1 MVASTA
7 GDWLKHETGDER
19 DRWSQLEKSET
30 IRFSNGSKSQPTPG
44 WKDTRT
50 RRGYLGSLARTG
62 TIYGRLQG
70 WEVKNGRDKADTW
83 EVQEANWMSGE
94 MPQLLLLP
102 SLKSLPL
109 PPPPS
114 PHWQKPLQANWDSSL
129 EKKAYV
135 MLREGPGTRNEAM
148 ERLAQAS
155 TRRVKL

>member
-83 EVQEANWMSGE
+83 EGTGGKLNVRRNAPAPPSSQPQVSAIAPAPKPALAEATASQLRQFSGE
-94 MPQLLLLP
+94 ESLRHAQGGAGNKEWSHGETGT
-102 SLKSLPL
+102 SLK
-109 PPPPS
+109 
-114 PHWQKPLQANWDSSL
+114 
-129 EKKAYV
+129 
-135 MLREGPGTRNEAM
+135 
-148 ERLAQAS
+148 
-155 TRRVKL
+155 